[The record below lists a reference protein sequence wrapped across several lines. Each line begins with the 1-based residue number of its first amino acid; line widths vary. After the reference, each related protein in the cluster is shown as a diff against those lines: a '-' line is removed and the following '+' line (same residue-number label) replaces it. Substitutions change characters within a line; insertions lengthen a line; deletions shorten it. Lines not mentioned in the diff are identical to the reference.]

1 MDGDGESYSDDAGTG
16 IVCAPRHGKSIVLA
30 LQRSGWVTPDVC
42 ATRARGLVQ
51 SRTVARRD
59 VSCKRTGRVP
69 LRPAGAVCSVRFE
82 LAARARASTLRSFTD
97 PTGRPLF
104 TTSLGELLTPVPSSK
119 KGPY

>member
-51 SRTVARRD
+51 SRTRPANELDGYLSGPPVPCVPYGSNLLRAHGRAHCALSPTQRAGHYSQPLS
-59 VSCKRTGRVP
+59 VSC
-69 LRPAGAVCSVRFE
+69 
-82 LAARARASTLRSFTD
+82 
-97 PTGRPLF
+97 
-104 TTSLGELLTPVPSSK
+104 
-119 KGPY
+119 